1 MIALQRMG
9 FLQNI
14 FGRRL
19 AALLVPLLGLAGNI
33 TAAPPAPVAIAPPGG
48 LFTTHLT
55 VTLTAATPLI
65 RFTLDGSTPTTNSPR
80 YASPLLLTNTTLV
93 KARAFATNAEAGE
106 VAAAAFSL
114 ADTNVLDFSSP
125 LPLVVI
131 QTFARSILAPSN
143 PPAWLQV
150 ISPGTNQRTTLTLT
164 NGFAGLANLKPRGF
178 SSLRQPK
185 KSLAVETLNPAGEK
199 EAVPLLGMPADS
211 DWILYAPY
219 SDKTLLRDVLAYELS
234 NQFGHYAS
242 RTRFVEVFLNDSTNR
257 LARAHYA
264 GVYVLEEKIKI
275 APARVAL
282 QKLPEADAPDADL
295 SGGYIFKK
303 DHLEKAGVDL
313 PPKGPAH
320 SKAPPLIGWFPTGPG
335 GFPGAAGGFLP
346 PLPPP
351 AFADAQSIVTNTL
364 PLTNHLAGTNV
375 IVPAPSVTVVRTNSL
390 VVTNAFLSLTNF
402 SVATNLV
409 VVTNFPV
416 TTNVL
421 VTSRTVIATNPVVA
435 AQSVAGTNTLA
446 TTNLIDA
453 VTVVINT
460 TVAVQTSTTWR
471 TNFVVTTN
479 TLPLTNWVAVTNLLV
494 ATNPVVVTN
503 VSVATIPVLRT
514 NYFLSTNHYTL
525 DGAEPPPGTLRLVAS
540 GEGFVTTHDNAF
552 FFVEPKPAKIT
563 DAQRA
568 WLTNYLNRFE
578 AALYGPN
585 FRHPTNGYA
594 AFIDVDSFID
604 HHLFVEATKNVDG
617 FRFSTYFTKD
627 RGGKIKMEPVWDWNL
642 SFGNAKGKQGY
653 MTDTWYW
660 PQLSDQQYSWFRR
673 LFEDPEFSQR
683 YVDRWAGWR
692 TNVFSTT
699 NVLARLDRLVATLT
713 EPAARNFERWPILG
727 VLVGPEYFEGTNYLS
742 EIQNLRDWTTN
753 RFAWIDAQLV
763 PPPVISH
770 AVGGSNN
777 TEVVSFAATNGQVFF
792 TTDGSDPRLPGG
804 AVSVLAHEYQTPMPV
819 ASPLTIVART
829 RRTNGWSSPVLLKD
843 PPRKPR

>member
-1 MIALQRMG
+1 MIVLQRMG

-33 TAAPPAPVAIAPPGG
+33 TAAPPASVVIAPPGG

-55 VTLTAATPLI
+55 VTLTAAAPLI

-80 YASPLLLTNTTLV
+80 YSTPLVLTNDTLL
-93 KARAFATNAEAGE
+93 KARAFNNAEAGE
-106 VAAAAFSL
+106 VAAGAFTL
-114 ADTNVLDFSSP
+114 ADTNVLDFSSS

-131 QTFARSILAPSN
+131 QTFAHSILAPSN

-150 ISPGTNQRTTLTLT
+150 ISPGTNLRTTLMLT
-164 NGFAGLANLKPRGF
+164 NGFAGLANIKPRGF

-185 KSLAVETLNPAGEK
+185 KSLAVETLSPSGDK
-199 EAVPLLGMPADS
+199 HAVPLLGMPADS

-234 NQFGHYAS
+234 NQLGHYAS
-242 RTRFVEVFLNDSTNR
+242 RTRLVEVFLNDSTNR
-257 LARAHYA
+257 LARGHYV

-282 QKLPEADAPDADL
+282 HKLPAADAPGADL

-320 SKAPPLIGWFPTGPG
+320 SKAAPLIGWFPTGPG

-351 AFADAQSIVTNTL
+351 AFADAQSIVTNAL
-364 PLTNHLAGTNV
+364 PLTNHLAATNV

-390 VVTNAFLSLTNF
+390 VVTNGFVSLTN
-402 SVATNLV
+402 SAVATNLV
-409 VVTNFPV
+409 VATNFPV
-416 TTNVL
+416 ITNVV
-421 VTSRTVIATNPVVA
+421 VTSRTVVATNPVVA

-479 TLPLTNWVAVTNLLV
+479 TVPLTNWVAVTNTLV
-494 ATNPVVVTN
+494 VTNPVVVTT
-503 VSVATIPVLRT
+503 VTVTALPVLGT
-514 NYFLSTNHYTL
+514 NYFLVTNHYTL

-578 AALYGPN
+578 AALYGPA

-627 RGGKIKMEPVWDWNL
+627 RDGKIKMEPVWDWNL
-642 SFGNAKGKQGY
+642 SFGNAQGKQGY
-653 MTDTWYW
+653 MTDHWYW
-660 PQLSDQQYSWFRR
+660 PQLHDQQYAWFRR
-673 LFEDPEFSQR
+673 LFEDPDFGQR
-683 YVDRWAGWR
+683 YVDRWATWR
-692 TNVFSTT
+692 TNVFSNS
-699 NVLARLDRLVATLT
+699 NVLTRVDRLVATLQ
-713 EPAARNFERWPILG
+713 EPAARNFERWPILA
-727 VLVGPEYFEGTNYLS
+727 VLVGPEYFAGKDYPAEIHYLK
-742 EIQNLRDWTTN
+742 DWTTN
-753 RFAWIDAQLV
+753 RFAWIDAQFV
-763 PPPVISH
+763 PPPVPIRV
-770 AVGGSNN
+770 VGGSNN
-777 TEVVSFAATNGQVFF
+777 TEVVSFAAAAGQVYF

-804 AVSVLAHEYQTPMPV
+804 AVSVMAHEYQAPMPV
-819 ASPLTIVART
+819 ASPLSIVART
-829 RRTNGWSSPVLLKD
+829 RRTNGWSSPVLLKG
-843 PPRKPR
+843 PARTPR

>member
-1 MIALQRMG
+1 MG
-9 FLQNI
+9 FFKRI
-14 FGRRL
+14 FFWRL
-19 AALLVPLLGLAGNI
+19 AILAMAVSSV
-33 TAAPPAPVAIAPPGG
+33 AAGAVPAPVVIAPPGG
-48 LFTTHLT
+48 LFTSNLT
-55 VTLTAATPLI
+55 VTLSANAPLI

-80 YASPLLLTNTTLV
+80 YSAPLVLTNDTLL
-93 KARAFATNAEAGE
+93 KARAFNNAEAGE
-106 VAAAAFSL
+106 VAAGAFTL
-114 ADTNVLDFSSP
+114 ADTNVVDFSSP

-131 QTFARSILAPSN
+131 QTFAHSILAPSN

-150 ISPGTNQRTTLTLT
+150 IIPGTNQRTTLTLT
-164 NGFAGLANLKPRGF
+164 NGYAGLANIKPRGF

-185 KSLAVETLNPAGEK
+185 KSLAVETLSPSGDK
-199 EAVPLLGMPADS
+199 HAVPLLGMPADS

-234 NQFGHYAS
+234 NQLGHYAS

-282 QKLPEADAPDADL
+282 QKLPAADAPDADL

-303 DHLEKAGVDL
+303 DHLEKAGVEV
-313 PPKGPAH
+313 PAKGPAH
-320 SKAPPLIGWFPTGPG
+320 SKAAPLVGWFPTGPG
-335 GFPGAAGGFLP
+335 GFPGAVGGFLP
-346 PLPPP
+346 AQPP
-351 AFADAQSIVTNTL
+351 AMFENARSIVTNSVAVKN
-364 PLTNHLAGTNV
+364 PAAGTNAFV
-375 IVPAPSVTVVRTNSL
+375 LPPSVTVVRTNSL
-390 VVTNAFLSLTNF
+390 VATNRFLSVTNS

-416 TTNVL
+416 TTNL
-421 VTSRTVIATNPVVA
+421 IISSRTVAATNPVVA
-435 AQSVAGTNTLA
+435 AQSVSGTNNVA
-446 TTNLIDA
+446 TTNVIDP

-460 TVAVQTSTTWR
+460 TVAVQTSTTLR
-471 TNFVVTTN
+471 TNFVITTN
-479 TLPLTNWVAVTNLLV
+479 TVSLTNQVNVTNLLV
-494 ATNPVVVTN
+494 MTNPVVVTN
-503 VSVATIPVLRT
+503 VTVAAIPVVGT
-514 NYFLSTNHYTL
+514 NYFLVTNHYNL
-525 DGAEPPPGTLRLVAS
+525 DPTEPPPGASRLVES
-540 GEGFVTTHDNAF
+540 GDGFITTNGNPF

-563 DAQRA
+563 TAQRA
-568 WLTNYLNRFE
+568 WLTNHLDRFE

-627 RGGKIKMEPVWDWNL
+627 RGGKMKMEPVWDWNL
-642 SFGNAKGKQGY
+642 SFGIAQGKQGY

-660 PQLSDQQYSWFRR
+660 PQLNDHQYTWFRR
-673 LFEDPEFSQR
+673 LFEDPDFSQR
-683 YVDRWAGWR
+683 YVDRWAEWR
-692 TNVFSTT
+692 TNVFNTS
-699 NVLARLDRLVATLT
+699 NVLARVDRMVATLQ
-713 EPAARNFERWPILG
+713 EPAARNYDRWPIMG
-727 VLVGPEYFEGTNYLS
+727 VVVGPEYFSGTNFLA
-742 EIQNLRDWTTN
+742 EIQYLKDWSTN
-753 RFAWIDAQLV
+753 RFAWIDAQFV

-777 TEVVSFAATNGQVFF
+777 TEVVSFAAANGQVYF

-804 AVSVLAHEYQTPMPV
+804 AVSVVAHEYQAPMPV
-819 ASPLTIVART
+819 ASPLAIVART

-843 PPRKPR
+843 PARTPR